1 LDPRSGI
8 NILDQQHRDIA
19 GKSAGLGLIQKQK
32 IARRRS
38 ETENKKKKKIKERDK
53 HGTQEFGIIEKY

>member
-8 NILDQQHRDIA
+8 NIPDPQHRDIA
-19 GKSAGLGLIQKQK
+19 GKSAGLGLIKKQK

-38 ETENKKKKKIKERDK
+38 EKETKKKKKNQ
-53 HGTQEFGIIEKY
+53 GA